1 MRFHRSLK
9 IPRQFEVP
17 NHWLNE
23 PCLMILMVEMLDQL
37 WFQVQLILRAS
48 VVREGKVQ
56 FTTDALRILAKGDSI
71 TSPEDASSLK
81 SHHAM
86 NPQN

>member
-23 PCLMILMVEMLDQL
+23 PCLMILMVKMLDQL

-56 FTTDALRILAKGDSI
+56 FTTDALRILARG
-71 TSPEDASSLK
+71 
-81 SHHAM
+81 
-86 NPQN
+86 